1 MGFRLIPA
9 VLGVLALATAG
20 RAQVL
25 EFESGGL
32 KYKALSRQGVTVMFA
47 PLQMRIHDFAVVQ
60 VSISNGSPVA
70 WTVKPEDFKIEH
82 DGESIQAPSG
92 ESIVHFLIQ
101 KGSHSDVVK
110 LTAAYESALYGI
122 PNVHSTNGFETR
134 RLNAIADGGSSKVK
148 AAAAASAI
156 VLVATKLMPGQSTD
170 GAVFYKAPP
179 KPISGG
185 KLMVNTA
192 GETFE
197 FPFDE
202 IRIK

>member
-9 VLGVLALATAG
+9 TFAVLALATAG

-32 KYKALSRQGVTVMFA
+32 KYKALSHHGVTVMFA

-60 VSISNGSPVA
+60 VSISNGSPAA

-82 DGESIQAPSG
+82 DGESIQVPSG

-101 KGSHSDVVK
+101 KGNHRDVVK
-110 LTAAYESALYGI
+110 LTAAYEAALYGI

-134 RLNAIADGGSSKVK
+134 RLNAVADGGSSKVK

-156 VLVATKLMPGQSTD
+156 VLVSTKLLPGQSTD
-170 GAVFYKAPP
+170 GAVFYKAAP
-179 KPISGG
+179 KPITGG
-185 KLMVNTA
+185 KLVVNTA

-202 IRIK
+202 IRLK

>member
-1 MGFRLIPA
+1 MASRLLPTVVA
-9 VLGVLALATAG
+9 VLAMASAG

-25 EFESGGL
+25 DFETGGL
-32 KYKALSRQGVTVMFA
+32 KYKALSHSGVTVMFA
-47 PLQMRIHDFAVVQ
+47 PLQMRIHGFAVLQ
-60 VSISNGSPVA
+60 VSISNGSPTA
-70 WTVKPEDFKIEH
+70 WTVKPEDFRIQG

-92 ESIVHFLIQ
+92 ESIVHLLIQ
-101 KGSHSDVVK
+101 RGSPSDTVK
-110 LTAAYESALYGI
+110 LMAAYEAALYGI

-134 RLNAIADGGSSKVK
+134 RLNALADGGSNKVK

-170 GAVFYKAPP
+170 GAVFYKATP
-179 KPISGG
+179 KPITGG
-185 KLMVNTA
+185 KVIVNTA

>member
-1 MGFRLIPA
+1 MAFRLMPAAVA
-9 VLGVLALATAG
+9 VLAMAAAG
-20 RAQVL
+20 QAQVL

-32 KYKALSRQGVTVMFA
+32 KYKALSHHGVTVMFA
-47 PLQMRIHDFAVVQ
+47 PLQMRIHDFAVLQ
-60 VSISNGSPVA
+60 VSISNGSQVA

-101 KGSHSDVVK
+101 RGSHGDVVK
-110 LTAAYESALYGI
+110 LTAAYEAALYGI

-134 RLNAIADGGSSKVK
+134 RLNAVADGGSSKIK
-148 AAAAASAI
+148 AAAAASAL
-156 VLVATKLMPGQSTD
+156 VLVATKLLPGQSTD
-170 GAVFYKAPP
+170 GAVFYKATA

-185 KLMVNTA
+185 KLIVNTA
-192 GETFE
+192 GEIFE